1 MSKSA
6 EAFRTISEV
15 AEVLDTPAHVLRFW
29 ESRFSQIKP
38 VKRAGGRRYYRPSD
52 VALLGGIRKLLHVD
66 GLTIRGVQKMLREQG
81 VRYVAAFSGT
91 DLEFDGA
98 AALDQT
104 PALAMSRAPSPAP
117 TPELTEPD
125 AMLSPDPVPVAEDDL
140 FARPAS
146 PVFAGR
152 PDQTAAATARDTLHR
167 DRQAT
172 LAQAAPLAAD
182 THFDAPLAK
191 DALIPAA
198 ALLRA
203 MTALRAGQRREGL
216 TAVYHRLRATY
227 ERRRA
232 KNE

>member
-91 DLEFDGA
+91 EIETDGGA
-98 AALDQT
+98 QLDQT
-104 PALAMSRAPSPAP
+104 PAVAMSRAPSPEL
-117 TPELTEPD
+117 TPELAEPD
-125 AMLSPDPVPVAEDDL
+125 ALLSPDPVPVAEDDL
-140 FARPAS
+140 FARPPT

-191 DALIPAA
+191 GALIPAA

-203 MTALRAGQRREGL
+203 MTALRASQRREGL
-216 TAVYHRLRATY
+216 TAVYHRLSATY

-232 KNE
+232 KGE

>member
-81 VRYVAAFSGT
+81 VRHVATIAG
-91 DLEFDGA
+91 
-98 AALDQT
+98 LDIEADDDTAPHRT
-104 PALAMSRAPSPAP
+104 PPPPSPAP
-117 TPELTEPD
+117 VAEMAEPD
-125 AMLSPDPVPVAEDDL
+125 AMLPPDPVQTADGDL
-140 FARPAS
+140 FGRPTT
-146 PVFAGR
+146 PLFAGR
-152 PDQTAAATARDTLHR
+152 PDQTAAAEARVNLQR

-172 LAQAAPLAAD
+172 LAQAAPLAAE
-182 THFDAPLAK
+182 THFDAPMTAG
-191 DALIPAA
+191 ALIPAA

-203 MTALRAGQRREGL
+203 MTAVRATQRRDGL
-216 TAVYHRLRATY
+216 SAVYYRLKAVY

-232 KNE
+232 AHE

>member
-38 VKRAGGRRYYRPSD
+38 VKRAGGRRYYRPAD

-81 VRYVAAFSGT
+81 VRYVAGFSGT
-91 DLEFDGA
+91 DLDTDG
-98 AALDQT
+98 AALDQS
-104 PALAMSRAPSPAP
+104 PAVAMSRAPSPAP
-117 TPELTEPD
+117 TPEPTEPE
-125 AMLSPDPVPVAEDDL
+125 AMLPPDPVPVAEDDL
-140 FARPAS
+140 FARPAA

-152 PDQTAAATARDTLHR
+152 PDQTAAATARDALHR

-172 LAQAAPLAAD
+172 LAQATPLAAD

-191 DALIPAA
+191 GALIPAA

-203 MTALRAGQRREGL
+203 MTALRASQRREGL
-216 TAVYHRLRATY
+216 TTVYHRLSATY

>member
-81 VRYVAAFSGT
+81 VRYVAAFS
-91 DLEFDGA
+91 DADVEMDGG

-104 PALAMSRAPSPAP
+104 PIAAMSFAP

-140 FARPAS
+140 FARPAT

-167 DRQAT
+167 DRQAA

-203 MTALRAGQRREGL
+203 MTALRASQRREGL
-216 TAVYHRLRATY
+216 TAVYHRLNATY

-232 KNE
+232 QNE

>member
-52 VALLGGIRKLLHVD
+52 VALLGGIRKLLHID
-66 GLTIRGVQKMLREQG
+66 GLTIRGVQKILREQG
-81 VRYVAAFSGT
+81 VRYVAAFAGM
-91 DLEFDGA
+91 DLEEEGDAEALQKSTLA
-98 AALDQT
+98 AA
-104 PALAMSRAPSPAP
+104 PPAP
-117 TPELTEPD
+117 PAAVAEMAEPD
-125 AMLSPDPVPVAEDDL
+125 DMLLPDPVHAVEDDL
-140 FARPAS
+140 FARPAE
-146 PVFAGR
+146 PVFSGR
-152 PDQTAAATARDTLHR
+152 PDQTAAAEARSNLQR

-172 LAQAAPLAAD
+172 LAQAAPLAAE
-182 THFDAPLAK
+182 THFDRPLAQGV
-191 DALIPAA
+191 LIPAT

-203 MTALRAGQRREGL
+203 MTALRASQRRDGL
-216 TAVYHRLRATY
+216 TAVYHRLSTVY

-232 KNE
+232 ADK